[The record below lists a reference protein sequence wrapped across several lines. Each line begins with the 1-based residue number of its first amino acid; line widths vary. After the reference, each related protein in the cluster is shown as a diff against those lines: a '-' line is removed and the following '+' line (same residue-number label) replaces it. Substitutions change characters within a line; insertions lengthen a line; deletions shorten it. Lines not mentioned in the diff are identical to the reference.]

1 MNMKV
6 KTDTRKLVL
15 TAVLIAVVFALQ
27 YLGSF
32 IRFGV
37 FSISLVLVPIVIGAA
52 LCGPAAGAILGF
64 AFGVAVLAS
73 GDAALFLGINP
84 FGTVVTVLLKGLL
97 AGLAAGFVYRALSKK
112 NEMLAVIL
120 AAIVCPVVNTGIFL
134 LGCLVFF
141 LPTVTEWAGGTNV
154 GVYMITSF
162 VGLNF
167 LFEMVVNIILSPV
180 IIRLINIRRTTE
192 ETA

>member
-52 LCGPAAGAILGF
+52 LCGPVTGAILGL

-112 NEMLAVIL
+112 SEMLAVIL
-120 AAIVCPVVNTGIFL
+120 AAIICPVVNTGIFL
-134 LGCLVFF
+134 LGCVLFF

-154 GVYMITSF
+154 GVFMITSF

-167 LFEMVVNIILSPV
+167 LFEMAVNIILSPV
-180 IIRLINIRRTTE
+180 IVRLINIRRTTE
-192 ETA
+192 EAA